1 MIGILTSSGE
11 FFIHKPPYGLLR
23 TNDEEIEDY
32 LTTVFDFSLSNITWQ
47 VLPLNF
53 EVKKI

>member
-11 FFIHKPPYGLLR
+11 FFIHEPPYGLLR
-23 TNDEEIEDY
+23 TNDDEIEHY
-32 LTTVFDFSLSNITWQ
+32 LTTIFNFSLSNITWQ